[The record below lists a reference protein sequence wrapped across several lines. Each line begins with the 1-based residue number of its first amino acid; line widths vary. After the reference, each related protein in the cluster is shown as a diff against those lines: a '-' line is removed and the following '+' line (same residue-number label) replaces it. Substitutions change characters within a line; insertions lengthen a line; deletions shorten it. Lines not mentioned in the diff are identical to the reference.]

1 MRNDCA
7 KFARPLV
14 THEQII
20 IKESPDKYTF
30 YIKNYVGKNCAN
42 VGFTNLAGNRVD
54 KYGDAIVELVFST
67 TVGAYVDINDEEALK
82 KYVVTGQNVKLNTE
96 LKLTFDK
103 DFDSL
108 VDSQSIEEI
117 EITVKTLI
125 N

>member
-1 MRNDCA
+1 M
-7 KFARPLV
+7 
-14 THEQII
+14 
-20 IKESPDKYTF
+20 
-30 YIKNYVGKNCAN
+30 
-42 VGFTNLAGNRVD
+42 
-54 KYGDAIVELVFST
+54 ELVFST
-67 TVGAYVDINDEEALK
+67 TGGAYVDINDEEALK